1 MFRDTLVLSP
11 VGALLCFGVFLFAF
25 RSFWGA
31 ALPMCALIIG
41 LIWTIGLMSLLGRP
55 ITLATLSLPTT
66 LMAVGSS
73 YIFHVLNQYRV
84 SMSTLSAHHD
94 AQSEQTAWLE
104 GLTFISPAVIVSA
117 TATMAGFGALAS
129 SAVPTARDMGIFE
142 ALGVLGLLALTVGF
156 IPAALSLLPRHA
168 LGKAG
173 PGQQDYATWLNSML
187 VNLTALILFR
197 RRGVLLFT
205 LAATL
210 AIGSGAMWLQV
221 NTNYLHIFP
230 RQSETVQ
237 DAERLHQRLAGAATV
252 QLVVTGAP
260 GSITDPGFLRAS
272 SALEQFALKQPG
284 VDAGISA
291 VDIIKRIDSVLPRAP
306 DVGDPPSRKS
316 TTNGVNEGEIP
327 DDPGRLSLIF
337 RDYLS
342 QDESLSRL
350 VSADRSRLVIILRA
364 NLFSSNE
371 LRELTRQIDEW
382 SVANLPAGITQ
393 RATGS
398 IILLNDASDAVAAS
412 QSSSLAIALVT
423 IYLMMVVLFR
433 SFSTGLLALIPN
445 LLPIVCY
452 FGFLGWSGTA
462 LDITTSLVASAVL
475 GLAVDNAVHMI
486 RRYRQCVAERR
497 QTTGIIAV
505 PAALSATDE
514 GWAMWLT
521 MLRTGKPMVLANL
534 MLIAAFL
541 VFVLSSFVP
550 VRIAGILWA
559 LGIGTCLLADLIFL
573 PVLMKSKLFARA
585 ALGEKR

>member
-1 MFRDTLVLSP
+1 
-11 VGALLCFGVFLFAF
+11 
-25 RSFWGA
+25 
-31 ALPMCALIIG
+31 
-41 LIWTIGLMSLLGRP
+41 
-55 ITLATLSLPTT
+55 
-66 LMAVGSS
+66 
-73 YIFHVLNQYRV
+73 
-84 SMSTLSAHHD
+84 
-94 AQSEQTAWLE
+94 
-104 GLTFISPAVIVSA
+104 
-117 TATMAGFGALAS
+117 
-129 SAVPTARDMGIFE
+129 
-142 ALGVLGLLALTVGF
+142 
-156 IPAALSLLPRHA
+156 
-168 LGKAG
+168 
-173 PGQQDYATWLNSML
+173 
-187 VNLTALILFR
+187 
-197 RRGVLLFT
+197 
-205 LAATL
+205 
-210 AIGSGAMWLQV
+210 
-221 NTNYLHIFP
+221 
-230 RQSETVQ
+230 
-237 DAERLHQRLAGAATV
+237 
-252 QLVVTGAP
+252 
-260 GSITDPGFLRAS
+260 
-272 SALEQFALKQPG
+272 
-284 VDAGISA
+284 
-291 VDIIKRIDSVLPRAP
+291 
-306 DVGDPPSRKS
+306 
-316 TTNGVNEGEIP
+316 
-327 DDPGRLSLIF
+327 
-337 RDYLS
+337 
-342 QDESLSRL
+342 
-350 VSADRSRLVIILRA
+350 VIILRA

-382 SVANLPAGITQ
+382 SVVNLPPGITQ

-497 QTTGIIAV
+497 PTAGGIAV

-585 ALGEKR
+585 ALGEKG